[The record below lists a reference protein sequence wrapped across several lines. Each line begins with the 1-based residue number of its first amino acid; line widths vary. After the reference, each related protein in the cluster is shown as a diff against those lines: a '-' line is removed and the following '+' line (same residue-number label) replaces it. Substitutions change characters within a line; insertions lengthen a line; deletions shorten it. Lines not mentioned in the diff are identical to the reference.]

1 MRKLM
6 LSLLML
12 LSLSAG
18 ELGWTNDYEAA
29 RKEAAAT
36 GKVIYVLV
44 TTPVCRWCK
53 KLKTT
58 TLADPEV
65 RGRLERLAVGVEA
78 TRSIDNYPS
87 KLKAPMVP
95 MSFFLSPNDRVL
107 VKMPGYW
114 GKEDF
119 MSILDDVERK
129 VKEE

>member
-1 MRKLM
+1 MKKLILLLAM
-6 LSLLML
+6 SLTLA
-12 LSLSAG
+12 AG

-29 RKEAAAT
+29 KKEAEAS

-53 KLKTT
+53 KLKMT

-65 RGRLERLAVGVEA
+65 AERLERLVVGVEA

-95 MSFFLSPNDRVL
+95 MSFFLSPDDRVL

-129 VKEE
+129 AKQ